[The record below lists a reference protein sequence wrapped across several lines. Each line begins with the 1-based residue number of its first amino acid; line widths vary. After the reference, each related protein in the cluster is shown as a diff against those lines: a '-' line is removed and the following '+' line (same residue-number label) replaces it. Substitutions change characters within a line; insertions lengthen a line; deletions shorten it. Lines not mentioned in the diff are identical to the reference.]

1 MSVIN
6 TNINA
11 LAAQGSMSNV
21 NKKLS
26 VSMERLSTGLRINS
40 AKDDAAGLAI
50 TNRMTSQIRG
60 YAMAIRNSN
69 DGISMTQTAEG
80 ALGQIGDILQR
91 MRELSV
97 QSSNGSNSAENRTAI
112 QAEVTQLKAEINN
125 IAKKTNHNDIKLL
138 DGSAGDIVLQTGVN
152 SGDTMSMKFDSAQAK
167 DLGIGTPLALT
178 SLGGTAASTTSAISR
193 GDLLINGV
201 LVDQSIAQDDVL
213 SSASNSASAISKAAA
228 INKVSNL
235 TGVVASVNETKV
247 YGTAMDTTAA
257 ASGTITINGV
267 ATATLA
273 TGATAST
280 STVRGMVIDA
290 INAISAQTGV
300 VASDGGD
307 DNHGVVLTA
316 ADGRNIAIAFSGT
329 GFNEAL
335 TGVRAAGT
343 YVGTYSLT
351 SVDGSDIQLSA
362 QVGGTIANADL
373 KAGTYQA
380 NTAQFVSGYRT
391 PNAIS
396 AGVAP
401 APTAL
406 GGDDLIINGVTVG
419 AAVSGDDKATF
430 ETTTSATKVSS
441 AIATA
446 AAINRVKDLTGVTA
460 KANANVLVGTGF
472 DAGSTTT
479 TITAT
484 SIFLNGV
491 TITANVTSDTTRAD
505 LANLIN
511 LKAGQTGVVASDNG
525 SGLTLVAEDGRTISL
540 GTSNSGAA
548 GTAAVAG
555 AAIGMATVNGVAA
568 LASTSATTAGSI
580 AFIASVTLQSDKT
593 FTVESGS
600 SGNSD
605 FGTLGFVQ
613 GTYGGSSDMLNVE
626 HLDVSTQS
634 GAMVAI
640 SAIDS
645 AINQVSMQQARAGAY
660 QNRLDAVVNNLTE
673 SNQNMSASRSR
684 ILDTDYAQE
693 TTSLAKSQIIQQAA
707 TAMLA
712 QANQSGQ
719 SVLALLK

>member
-1 MSVIN
+1 
-6 TNINA
+6 
-11 LAAQGSMSNV
+11 
-21 NKKLS
+21 
-26 VSMERLSTGLRINS
+26 
-40 AKDDAAGLAI
+40 
-50 TNRMTSQIRG
+50 
-60 YAMAIRNSN
+60 
-69 DGISMTQTAEG
+69 
-80 ALGQIGDILQR
+80 
-91 MRELSV
+91 
-97 QSSNGSNSAENRTAI
+97 
-112 QAEVTQLKAEINN
+112 
-125 IAKKTNHNDIKLL
+125 
-138 DGSAGDIVLQTGVN
+138 
-152 SGDTMSMKFDSAQAK
+152 
-167 DLGIGTPLALT
+167 
-178 SLGGTAASTTSAISR
+178 
-193 GDLLINGV
+193 LINGV
-201 LVDQSIAQDDVL
+201 LVDQSLAQDDTK
-213 SSASNSASAISKAAA
+213 SFSNNSASAISKAAA
-228 INKVSNL
+228 INKVSDL
-235 TGVVASVNETKV
+235 TGVVATVNETKV
-247 YGTAMDTTAA
+247 YGTAMDQTV
-257 ASGTITINGV
+257 ASSGSITINGV
-267 ATATLA
+267 TTSTMSFAVS
-273 TGATAST
+273 AST
-280 STVRGMVIDA
+280 SVVRGTVIDA
-290 INAISAQTGV
+290 INAMSAQSGV

-316 ADGRNIAIAFSGT
+316 VDGRNITVSYTSATGAFNGD
-329 GFNEAL
+329 L
-335 TGVRAAGT
+335 TGVRADGT

-351 SVDGSDIQLSA
+351 SVDGSDIELSA
-362 QVGGTIANADL
+362 QVGKNIANSDL

-406 GGDDLIINGVTVG
+406 LATTLSINGIAVG
-419 AAVSGDDKATF
+419 AALNTDDTATF

-472 DAGSTTT
+472 ATGVQTSTV
-479 TITAT
+479 AST
-484 SIFLNGV
+484 SIYLNGV
-491 TITANVTSDTTRAD
+491 TISANVTADTTRAD
-505 LANLIN
+505 LVNLIN
-511 LKAGQTGVVASDNG
+511 LQTGRTGVLASDNG
-525 SGLTLVAEDGRTISL
+525 DGLTLVAEDGRTISL
-540 GTSNSGAA
+540 GVANGSNPTS
-548 GTAAVAG
+548 AAV
-555 AAIGMATVNGVAA
+555 IGLNTINGVSTV
-568 LASTSATTAGSI
+568 LANTSASSAGSM
-580 AFIASVTLQSDKT
+580 AFVASVTLQSDKT
-593 FTVESGS
+593 FNVTSGS

-645 AINQVSMQQARAGAY
+645 AINQVSMQQSRAGAY

-693 TTSLAKSQIIQQAA
+693 TTSLAKSQIISQAA

-712 QANQSGQ
+712 QANQAGQ

>member
-1 MSVIN
+1 MAVIN

-11 LAAQGSMSNV
+11 LAAQGSLSNV
-21 NKKLS
+21 NKKMS
-26 VSMERLSTGLRINS
+26 VSMERLSTGMRINS
-40 AKDDAAGLAI
+40 AKDDAAGLSI
-50 TNRMTSQIRG
+50 SNRMTSQIRG
-60 YAMAIRNSN
+60 YAVAIRNSN

-80 ALGQIGDILQR
+80 ALGQIGDMLQR
-91 MRELSV
+91 MRELAV
-97 QSSNGSNSAENRTAI
+97 QSSNGSNSADNRAAI
-112 QAEVTQLKAEINN
+112 QAEVLQLKNEINN
-125 IAKKTNHNDIKLL
+125 IATKTSHNDIKLL
-138 DGSAGDIVLQTGVN
+138 NGSAGDIVLQTGVN
-152 SGDTMSMKFDSAQAK
+152 TGDTMTMKFESAQAK

-201 LVDQSIAQDDVL
+201 LVDQSIDQDDVL
-213 SSASNSASAISKAAA
+213 SSASNSASAIAKAAA

-247 YGTAMDTTAA
+247 YGTAMTTTAA
-257 ASGTITINGV
+257 LTGTIKINGV
-267 ATATLA
+267 ETARLAIAATAA
-273 TGATAST
+273 T
-280 STVRGMVIDA
+280 STVRGMVIDT

-307 DNHGVVLTA
+307 DNHGVILTA
-316 ADGRNIAIAFSGT
+316 ADGRNITTVFST
-329 GFNEAL
+329 LTAAV
-335 TGVRAAGT
+335 TGVRSAAT

-362 QVGGTIANADL
+362 QVGKNIANADL

-380 NTAQFVSGYRT
+380 NTAQFVTGYRT

-419 AAVSGDDKATF
+419 AAVSSDDPATF

-472 DAGSTTT
+472 ATGVSTTT
-479 TITAT
+479 IAAT

-491 TITANVTSDTTRAD
+491 TISAIVTADSTRAD
-505 LANLIN
+505 LVNLIN
-511 LKAGQTGVVASDNG
+511 LKTGQTGVVASDNG
-525 SGLTLVAEDGRTISL
+525 DGLTLIAEDGRTISL
-540 GTSNSGAA
+540 GVDNAGSA
-548 GTAAVAG
+548 GTAAGVG

-568 LASTSATTAGSI
+568 LAATSATTAGSM
-580 AFIASVTLQSDKT
+580 AFVASVTLQSDKA
-593 FTVESGS
+593 FKVESGS

-645 AINQVSMQQARAGAY
+645 AINQVSMQQSRAGAY

-693 TTSLAKSQIIQQAA
+693 TTNLAKSQIISQAA

-712 QANQSGQ
+712 QANQAGQ

>member
-1 MSVIN
+1 MAVIN
-6 TNINA
+6 TNISA
-11 LAAQGSMSNV
+11 LAAQGSLSNV
-21 NKKLS
+21 TKKQQTA
-26 VSMERLSTGLRINS
+26 MERLSTGLRINS
-40 AKDDAAGLAI
+40 AKDDAAGLSI

-60 YAMAIRNSN
+60 YSVAIRNSN
-69 DGISMTQTAEG
+69 DGISMAQTAEG
-80 ALGQIGDILQR
+80 ALGQIGDMLQR
-91 MRELSV
+91 IRELAV
-97 QSSNGSNSAENRTAI
+97 QSSNGSNSADNRAAM
-112 QAEVTQLKAEINN
+112 QAEVLQLKNEINN
-125 IAKKTNHNDIKLL
+125 IATKTNHNDIKLL
-138 DGSAGDIVLQTGVN
+138 NGSAGDIVLQTGVN
-152 SGDTMSMKFDSAQAK
+152 TGDTMTMKFESALAK

-201 LVDQSIAQDDVL
+201 LVDQSIAEDDVL
-213 SSASNSASAISKAAA
+213 SSGSNSASAIAKAAA
-228 INKVSNL
+228 INKVSDL

-247 YGTAMDTTAA
+247 YGTTMTQTAA
-257 ASGTITINGV
+257 TTGTIKINGV
-267 ATATLA
+267 ETSKLA
-273 TGATAST
+273 VAASAST

-300 VASDGGD
+300 IASDGGD
-307 DNHGVVLTA
+307 DNHGVVLAA
-316 ADGRNIAIAFSGT
+316 ADGRNITTAFST
-329 GFNEAL
+329 LTAAV
-335 TGVRAAGT
+335 TGVRSAAT

-351 SVDGSDIQLSA
+351 SVDGSDIKLSA
-362 QVGGTIANADL
+362 QVGKNIANADL
-373 KAGTYQA
+373 KEGTYKA

-391 PNAIS
+391 PNAMS

-419 AAVSGDDKATF
+419 AAVSGDDTATF
-430 ETTTSATKVSS
+430 ETATSATKVSS
-441 AIATA
+441 SIATA

-472 DAGSTTT
+472 SVGVTAGTSSAT
-479 TITAT
+479 T

-491 TITANVTSDTTRAD
+491 TISANVNSDTTRAD
-505 LANLIN
+505 LVNLIN
-511 LKAGQTGVVASDNG
+511 LKVGQTGVVASDNG
-525 SGLTLVAEDGRTISL
+525 DGLTLVAEDGRTISL
-540 GTSNSGAA
+540 GVDNGGSA
-548 GTAAVAG
+548 GTAAGVG
-555 AAIGMATVNGVAA
+555 AAVGMATVNGVAA
-568 LASTSATTAGSI
+568 LASTSASSAGSI
-580 AFIASVTLQSDKT
+580 AFVASVTLQSDKV
-593 FTVESGS
+593 FKVQSGS

-645 AINQVSMQQARAGAY
+645 AINQVSMQQSRAGAY

-673 SNQNMSASRSR
+673 SNHNMSASRSR

-693 TTSLAKSQIIQQAA
+693 TTNLAKSQIISQAA

-712 QANQSGQ
+712 QANQAGQ

>member
-21 NKKLS
+21 NKKMS
-26 VSMERLSTGLRINS
+26 MSMERLSTGLRINS

-60 YAMAIRNSN
+60 YAVAIRNSN

-91 MRELSV
+91 MRELAV
-97 QSSNGSNSAENRTAI
+97 QSSNGSNSADNRTAI
-112 QAEVTQLKAEINN
+112 HAEVSQLKAEINN

-138 DGSAGDIVLQTGVN
+138 DGSAGNIVLQTGVN
-152 SGDTMSMKFDSAQAK
+152 TGDTMALKFDSAQAK

-178 SLGGTAASTTSAISR
+178 SLGGTNDAGITR

-201 LVDQSIAQDDVL
+201 LVDQSLAQDDNL
-213 SSASNSASAISKAAA
+213 SSSGNAGSAIAKVAA
-228 INKVSNL
+228 INKVSDL

-247 YGTAMDTTAA
+247 YGTAMTQAATAL
-257 ASGTITINGV
+257 SGTISINGV
-267 ATATLA
+267 TTASLA
-273 TGATAST
+273 VAASAST

-316 ADGRNIAIAFSGT
+316 ADGRNITTAFT
-329 GFNEAL
+329 TLTAAV
-335 TGVRAAGT
+335 TGVRAEDT

-362 QVGGTIANADL
+362 QVGKTIANADL

-380 NTAQFVSGYRT
+380 NTAQFVSGYRA
-391 PNAIS
+391 PNPIS

-406 GGDDLIINGVTVG
+406 QATDLKINGIAVG
-419 AAVSGDDKATF
+419 AALSTDDTATF

-472 DAGSTTT
+472 SSGVTSTTV
-479 TITAT
+479 AST

-491 TITANVTSDTTRAD
+491 TISANVTSDTTRAD
-505 LANLIN
+505 LVNLIN
-511 LKAGQTGVVASDNG
+511 LKTGQTGVVASDNG
-525 SGLTLVAEDGRTISL
+525 DGLTLVAEDGRTISL
-540 GTSNSGAA
+540 GVTSSATF
-548 GTAAVAG
+548 GTA
-555 AAIGMATVNGVAA
+555 AAIGMASVNGVSGA
-568 LASTSATTAGSI
+568 LASTVATTAGSL

-693 TTSLAKSQIIQQAA
+693 TTSLAKSQIISQAA

-712 QANQSGQ
+712 QANQAGQ

>member
-1 MSVIN
+1 MAVIN
-6 TNINA
+6 TNISA
-11 LAAQGSMSNV
+11 LAAQGSLSNV
-21 NKKLS
+21 NKKMS
-26 VSMERLSTGLRINS
+26 VSMERLSTGMRINS
-40 AKDDAAGLAI
+40 AKDDAAGLSI
-50 TNRMTSQIRG
+50 SNRMTSQIRG
-60 YAMAIRNSN
+60 YAVAIRNSN

-97 QSSNGSNSAENRTAI
+97 QSSNGSNSADNRAAI
-112 QAEVTQLKAEINN
+112 QAEVSQLKAEINN
-125 IAKKTNHNDIKLL
+125 IATKTSHNDIKLL
-138 DGSAGDIVLQTGVN
+138 NGSAGNIVLQTGVN
-152 SGDTMSMKFDSAQAK
+152 TGDTMAMKFESAQAK

-178 SLGGTAASTTSAISR
+178 SLGGNNDTGIAR

-201 LVDQSIAQDDVL
+201 LVDQSLAQDDNL
-213 SSASNSASAISKAAA
+213 SSTGNIGSAIAKAAA

-247 YGTAMDTTAA
+247 YGTAMTQTTAL
-257 ASGTITINGV
+257 SGTISINGV
-267 ATATLA
+267 TTASLA
-273 TGATAST
+273 VAQSAST

-316 ADGRNIAIAFSGT
+316 ADGRNITTAFT
-329 GFNEAL
+329 TLTAAV
-335 TGVRAAGT
+335 TGVRSADT

-351 SVDGSDIQLSA
+351 SVDGADIQLSA
-362 QVGGTIANADL
+362 QVGKTIANADL

-391 PNAIS
+391 PTAI
-396 AGVAP
+396 ATGVAA

-419 AAVSGDDKATF
+419 AAVSSDDTATF

-472 DAGSTTT
+472 ATGVETSTV
-479 TITAT
+479 AST
-484 SIFLNGV
+484 SIYLNGV
-491 TITANVTSDTTRAD
+491 TISANVTADTTRAD
-505 LANLIN
+505 LVNLIN
-511 LKAGQTGVVASDNG
+511 LQTGRTGVLASDNG
-525 SGLTLVAEDGRTISL
+525 DGLTLVAEDGRTISL
-540 GTSNSGAA
+540 GVANGSNPTSA
-548 GTAAVAG
+548 
-555 AAIGMATVNGVAA
+555 AAIGLNTINGVSTV
-568 LASTSATTAGSI
+568 LANTSASSAGSM
-580 AFIASVTLQSDKT
+580 AFVASVTLQSDKT
-593 FTVESGS
+593 FEVESGS
-600 SGNSD
+600 DGNAD

-626 HLDVSTQS
+626 DLDVSTQS

-645 AINQVSMQQARAGAY
+645 AINQVSMQQSRAGAY

-693 TTSLAKSQIIQQAA
+693 TTNLAKSQIISQAA

-712 QANQSGQ
+712 QANQAGQ

>member
-6 TNINA
+6 TNISA
-11 LAAQGSMSNV
+11 LAAQGSLSNV
-21 NKKLS
+21 NKKMS
-26 VSMERLSTGLRINS
+26 VSMERLSTGMRINS
-40 AKDDAAGLAI
+40 AKDDAAGLSI
-50 TNRMTSQIRG
+50 SNRMTSQIRG
-60 YAMAIRNSN
+60 YAVAIRNSN

-80 ALGQIGDILQR
+80 ALGQIGDMLQR
-91 MRELSV
+91 MRELAV
-97 QSSNGSNSAENRTAI
+97 QSSNGSNSADNRAAI
-112 QAEVTQLKAEINN
+112 QAEVLQLKNEINN
-125 IAKKTNHNDIKLL
+125 IATKTSHNDIKLL
-138 DGSAGDIVLQTGVN
+138 NGSAGDIVLQTGVN
-152 SGDTMSMKFDSAQAK
+152 TGDTMTMKFESAQAK

-201 LVDQSIAQDDVL
+201 LVDQSLAQDDVL
-213 SSASNSASAISKAAA
+213 SSLSNSASAIAKAAA

-247 YGTAMDTTAA
+247 YGTAMTTTGAV
-257 ASGTITINGV
+257 SGTITINGV
-267 ATATLA
+267 NTSTLA
-273 TGATAST
+273 VASTAST

-307 DNHGVVLTA
+307 DNHGVILTA
-316 ADGRNIAIAFSGT
+316 ADGRNITTVFVSTLTAAV
-329 GFNEAL
+329 
-335 TGVRAAGT
+335 TGVRTGAT

-362 QVGGTIANADL
+362 QVGKNIANADL

-391 PNAIS
+391 PTAITS
-396 AGVAP
+396 GVAA

-406 GGDDLIINGVTVG
+406 QATDLKINSIAVG
-419 AAVSGDDKATF
+419 AALTSDDTATF

-472 DAGSTTT
+472 AAGVTGISP
-479 TITAT
+479 AVS

-491 TITANVTSDTTRAD
+491 TISANVTSDTTRAD
-505 LANLIN
+505 LVNLIN

-525 SGLTLVAEDGRTISL
+525 DGLTFTAEDGRTISL
-540 GTSNSGAA
+540 GVDNA
-548 GTAAVAG
+548 GTAVAG
-555 AAIGMATVNGVAA
+555 ATIGMATVNGVAA
-568 LASTSATTAGSI
+568 LASTSASTAGSM
-580 AFIASVTLQSDKT
+580 AFVASVTLQSDKA
-593 FTVESGS
+593 FKVESGS
-600 SGNSD
+600 SGNSA

-645 AINQVSMQQARAGAY
+645 AINQVSMQQSRAGAY

-693 TTSLAKSQIIQQAA
+693 TTSLAKSQIISQAA

-712 QANQSGQ
+712 QANQAGQ

>member
-1 MSVIN
+1 
-6 TNINA
+6 
-11 LAAQGSMSNV
+11 
-21 NKKLS
+21 
-26 VSMERLSTGLRINS
+26 
-40 AKDDAAGLAI
+40 
-50 TNRMTSQIRG
+50 
-60 YAMAIRNSN
+60 
-69 DGISMTQTAEG
+69 
-80 ALGQIGDILQR
+80 
-91 MRELSV
+91 
-97 QSSNGSNSAENRTAI
+97 
-112 QAEVTQLKAEINN
+112 
-125 IAKKTNHNDIKLL
+125 
-138 DGSAGDIVLQTGVN
+138 
-152 SGDTMSMKFDSAQAK
+152 
-167 DLGIGTPLALT
+167 
-178 SLGGTAASTTSAISR
+178 
-193 GDLLINGV
+193 
-201 LVDQSIAQDDVL
+201 
-213 SSASNSASAISKAAA
+213 
-228 INKVSNL
+228 
-235 TGVVASVNETKV
+235 
-247 YGTAMDTTAA
+247 
-257 ASGTITINGV
+257 
-267 ATATLA
+267 
-273 TGATAST
+273 
-280 STVRGMVIDA
+280 MVIDA

-316 ADGRNIAIAFSGT
+316 ADGRNITTDFST
-329 GFNEAL
+329 LTAAV
-335 TGVRAAGT
+335 TGVRAGAT

-362 QVGGTIANADL
+362 QVGKNIANADL

-406 GGDDLIINGVTVG
+406 QATDLKINGIAVG
-419 AAVSGDDKATF
+419 AALTSDDTATF

-472 DAGSTTT
+472 VTGSTST

-511 LKAGQTGVVASDNG
+511 LKTGQTGVVASDNG
-525 SGLTLVAEDGRTISL
+525 DGLTLVAEDGRTISL
-540 GTSNSGAA
+540 GTDNSGAA
-548 GTAAVAG
+548 ATAASAG
-555 AAIGMATVNGVAA
+555 AAIGMATINGVAA
-568 LASTSATTAGSI
+568 LASTSATTGGSI

-600 SGNSD
+600 DGNVD

-626 HLDVSTQS
+626 NLDVSTQS

>member
-6 TNINA
+6 TNISA
-11 LAAQGSMSNV
+11 LAAQGSLSNV
-21 NKKLS
+21 NKKMS
-26 VSMERLSTGLRINS
+26 VSMERLSTGMRINS
-40 AKDDAAGLAI
+40 AKDDAAGLSI
-50 TNRMTSQIRG
+50 SNRMTSQIRG
-60 YAMAIRNSN
+60 YAVAIRNSN

-80 ALGQIGDILQR
+80 ALGQIGDMLQR
-91 MRELSV
+91 MRELAV
-97 QSSNGSNSAENRTAI
+97 QSSNGSNSADNRAAI
-112 QAEVTQLKAEINN
+112 QAEVLQLKNEINN
-125 IAKKTNHNDIKLL
+125 IATKTSHNDIKLL
-138 DGSAGDIVLQTGVN
+138 NGSAGDIVLQTGVN
-152 SGDTMSMKFDSAQAK
+152 TGDTMTMKFESAQAK

-178 SLGGTAASTTSAISR
+178 SLGGAVGGSTTSAISR

-201 LVDQSIAQDDVL
+201 LVDQSLAQDDTK
-213 SSASNSASAISKAAA
+213 SYSNNSASAISKAAA
-228 INKVSNL
+228 INKVSDL
-235 TGVVASVNETKV
+235 TGVVATVNETKV
-247 YGTAMDTTAA
+247 YGTAMDQTI
-257 ASGTITINGV
+257 ASSGSITINGV
-267 ATATLA
+267 TTSTMSFAAS
-273 TGATAST
+273 AST
-280 STVRGMVIDA
+280 SVVRGTVIDA
-290 INAISAQTGV
+290 INAMSAQSGV

-316 ADGRNIAIAFSGT
+316 VDGRNITVSYTSTAA
-329 GFNEAL
+329 FNENV

-351 SVDGSDIQLSA
+351 SVDGSDIELSA
-362 QVGGTIANADL
+362 QVGKNIANSDL

-396 AGVAP
+396 ANVAP
-401 APTAL
+401 VPTAL
-406 GGDDLIINGVTVG
+406 LATTLSINGIAVG
-419 AAVSGDDKATF
+419 AALNTDDTATF

-472 DAGSTTT
+472 DAGVTTT
-479 TITAT
+479 TVAAT

-491 TITANVTSDTTRAD
+491 TISANVTADTTRAD
-505 LANLIN
+505 LVNLIN
-511 LKAGQTGVVASDNG
+511 LKTGQTGVVASDNG
-525 SGLTLVAEDGRTISL
+525 DGLTLAAEDGRTISL
-540 GTSNSGAA
+540 GVTSSATF
-548 GTAAVAG
+548 GTA
-555 AAIGMATVNGVAA
+555 AAIGMASVNGVSGA
-568 LASTSATTAGSI
+568 LASTVATTAGSL
-580 AFIASVTLQSDKT
+580 AFIASVTLQSDKA
-593 FTVESGS
+593 FKVESGS

-645 AINQVSMQQARAGAY
+645 AINQVSMQQSRAGAY

-693 TTSLAKSQIIQQAA
+693 TTSLAKSQIISQAA

-712 QANQSGQ
+712 QANQAGQ

>member
-1 MSVIN
+1 MAVIN
-6 TNINA
+6 TNISA
-11 LAAQGSMSNV
+11 LAAQGSLSNV
-21 NKKLS
+21 TKKQQTA
-26 VSMERLSTGLRINS
+26 MERLSTGLRINS

-60 YAMAIRNSN
+60 YAVAIRNSN

-80 ALGQIGDILQR
+80 ALGQIGDMLQR
-91 MRELSV
+91 MRELAV
-97 QSSNGSNSAENRTAI
+97 QASNGSNSAENRTAI
-112 QAEVTQLKAEINN
+112 QAEVIQLKAEINN
-125 IAKKTNHNDIKLL
+125 IAKKTSHNDIKLL
-138 DGSAGDIVLQTGVN
+138 DGSAGNIVLQTGVN
-152 SGDTMSMKFDSAQAK
+152 TGDTMAMKFESAQAK

-178 SLGGTAASTTSAISR
+178 SLGGNNYTGIAR

-201 LVDQSIAQDDVL
+201 LVDKSLAQDDTL
-213 SSASNSASAISKAAA
+213 SSTGNIGSAIAKAAA

-247 YGTAMDTTAA
+247 YGATMTMSSAA
-257 ASGTITINGV
+257 ASGTVTINGV

-273 TGATAST
+273 MGISAST

-316 ADGRNIAIAFSGT
+316 ADGRNITTAFT
-329 GFNEAL
+329 GSLNAGL
-335 TGVRAAGT
+335 TGVRAADT

-362 QVGGTIANADL
+362 QVGKTIANADL

-419 AAVSGDDKATF
+419 AAVSTDDTATF

-472 DAGSTTT
+472 DAGVTTT
-479 TITAT
+479 TVAAT

-491 TITANVTSDTTRAD
+491 TISANVTSDTTRAD
-505 LANLIN
+505 LVNLIN
-511 LKAGQTGVVASDNG
+511 LKAGQTGVLASDNG
-525 SGLTLVAEDGRTISL
+525 DGLTLVAEDGRTISL
-540 GTSNSGAA
+540 GVTSSATF
-548 GTAAVAG
+548 GTA
-555 AAIGMATVNGVAA
+555 AAIGMASVNGVTGA
-568 LASTSATTAGSI
+568 LASTVATTAGSL

-593 FTVESGS
+593 FTVASGS

-645 AINQVSMQQARAGAY
+645 AINQVSMQQSRAGAY

-693 TTSLAKSQIIQQAA
+693 TTNLAKSQIISQAA

-712 QANQSGQ
+712 QANQAGQ

>member
-21 NKKLS
+21 NKKMS
-26 VSMERLSTGLRINS
+26 MSMERLSTGLRINS

-60 YAMAIRNSN
+60 YAVAIRNSN

-112 QAEVTQLKAEINN
+112 QAEVSQLKAEINN

-138 DGSAGDIVLQTGVN
+138 DGSAGNIVLQTGVN
-152 SGDTMSMKFDSAQAK
+152 TGDTMAMKFDSAQAK

-178 SLGGTAASTTSAISR
+178 SLGKSTTALAR

-201 LVDQSIAQDDVL
+201 HVDASIAQDDAL
-213 SSASNSASAISKAAA
+213 SYASNSGSAIAKAAA
-228 INKVSNL
+228 INKVSDL
-235 TGVVASVNETKV
+235 TGVVASVGQTVV
-247 YGTAMDTTAA
+247 YGSTQAA
-257 ASGTITINGV
+257 TIAATSGTVSINGV
-267 ATATLA
+267 ATSTLSFA
-273 TGATAST
+273 ASE
-280 STVRGMVIDA
+280 STDLARLKTIDA

-300 VASDGGD
+300 KALDGGD
-307 DNHGVVLTA
+307 AAHGVILVA
-316 ADGRNIAIAFSGT
+316 EDGRNITVSHSASGIL
-329 GFNEAL
+329 AV
-335 TGVRAAGT
+335 TGVRTESTTTLATAT
-343 YVGTYSLT
+343 SYVGTYSLT
-351 SVDGSDIQLSA
+351 SVDGSDISLSSR
-362 QVGGTIANADL
+362 VGGNIANADFYT
-373 KAGTYQA
+373 GTYKA
-380 NTAQFVSGYRT
+380 NVAQFVSAAR
-391 PNAIS
+391 AASI
-396 AGVAP
+396 A

-406 GGDDLIINGVTVG
+406 EGNDLVINGVTVG
-419 AAVSGDDKATF
+419 PALTIDDTATF
-430 ETTTSATKVSS
+430 VTTTSATKASS

-460 KANANVLVGTGF
+460 KANANILVGTGF
-472 DAGSTTT
+472 ATNLTTT
-479 TITAT
+479 AATSTT

-491 TITANVTSDTTRAD
+491 IISANVTADTTRAD
-505 LANLIN
+505 LVNLIN
-511 LKAGQTGVVASDNG
+511 LKTGQTGVVASDNG
-525 SGLTLVAEDGRTISL
+525 DGLTLVAADGRTISL
-540 GTSNSGAA
+540 GADNA
-548 GTAAVAG
+548 GTAGATAMAAV
-555 AAIGMATVNGVAA
+555 GMATINGSTA
-568 LASTSATTAGSI
+568 LATTSATTGGAM
-580 AFIASVTLQSDKT
+580 AFISTVSLESDKA
-593 FTVESGS
+593 FEIASGS
-600 SGNSD
+600 AGNTD
-605 FGTLGFVQ
+605 FGTLGFIQ

-693 TTSLAKSQIIQQAA
+693 TTSLAKSQIISQAA

-712 QANQSGQ
+712 QANQAGQ

>member
-1 MSVIN
+1 
-6 TNINA
+6 
-11 LAAQGSMSNV
+11 
-21 NKKLS
+21 
-26 VSMERLSTGLRINS
+26 
-40 AKDDAAGLAI
+40 
-50 TNRMTSQIRG
+50 
-60 YAMAIRNSN
+60 
-69 DGISMTQTAEG
+69 
-80 ALGQIGDILQR
+80 
-91 MRELSV
+91 
-97 QSSNGSNSAENRTAI
+97 
-112 QAEVTQLKAEINN
+112 
-125 IAKKTNHNDIKLL
+125 
-138 DGSAGDIVLQTGVN
+138 
-152 SGDTMSMKFDSAQAK
+152 
-167 DLGIGTPLALT
+167 
-178 SLGGTAASTTSAISR
+178 
-193 GDLLINGV
+193 
-201 LVDQSIAQDDVL
+201 
-213 SSASNSASAISKAAA
+213 
-228 INKVSNL
+228 
-235 TGVVASVNETKV
+235 
-247 YGTAMDTTAA
+247 
-257 ASGTITINGV
+257 
-267 ATATLA
+267 
-273 TGATAST
+273 
-280 STVRGMVIDA
+280 
-290 INAISAQTGV
+290 
-300 VASDGGD
+300 
-307 DNHGVVLTA
+307 
-316 ADGRNIAIAFSGT
+316 
-329 GFNEAL
+329 
-335 TGVRAAGT
+335 
-343 YVGTYSLT
+343 LT

-362 QVGGTIANADL
+362 QVGKTIANADL

-380 NTAQFVSGYRT
+380 NVAQFVTGYRT
-391 PNAIS
+391 PNAIAS
-396 AGVAP
+396 GAAA

-419 AAVSGDDKATF
+419 AALSTDDTATF

-472 DAGSTTT
+472 ATNLTTT
-479 TITAT
+479 AATSST

-491 TITANVTSDTTRAD
+491 TISANVTADTTRAD
-505 LANLIN
+505 LVNLIN
-511 LKAGQTGVVASDNG
+511 LKTGQTGVVASDNG
-525 SGLTLVAEDGRTISL
+525 DGLTLVAEDGRTISL
-540 GTSNSGAA
+540 GVDNG
-548 GTAAVAG
+548 GTVNATAV

-568 LASTSATTAGSI
+568 LSSASATSVGSM

-600 SGNSD
+600 DGNSD

-693 TTSLAKSQIIQQAA
+693 TTSLAKSQIISQAA

-712 QANQSGQ
+712 QANQAGQ

>member
-1 MSVIN
+1 
-6 TNINA
+6 
-11 LAAQGSMSNV
+11 
-21 NKKLS
+21 
-26 VSMERLSTGLRINS
+26 MERLSTGMRINS
-40 AKDDAAGLAI
+40 AKDDAAGLSI
-50 TNRMTSQIRG
+50 SNRMTSQIRG
-60 YAMAIRNSN
+60 YAVAIRNSN

-80 ALGQIGDILQR
+80 ALGQIGDMLQR
-91 MRELSV
+91 MRELAV
-97 QSSNGSNSAENRTAI
+97 QSSNGSNSADNRAAI
-112 QAEVTQLKAEINN
+112 QAEVLQLKNEINN
-125 IAKKTNHNDIKLL
+125 IATKTSHNDIKLL
-138 DGSAGDIVLQTGVN
+138 NGSTGDIVLQTGVN
-152 SGDTMSMKFDSAQAK
+152 TGDTMTLKFESAQAK

-178 SLGGTAASTTSAISR
+178 SLGGTNDTGIAR

-201 LVDQSIAQDDVL
+201 LVDQSLAQDDNL
-213 SSASNSASAISKAAA
+213 SSSGNIGSAIAKAAA

-273 TGATAST
+273 TGTTAST

-316 ADGRNIAIAFSGT
+316 ADGRNITT
-329 GFNEAL
+329 GFTSTLNAEL
-335 TGVRAAGT
+335 TGVRSADT

-380 NTAQFVSGYRT
+380 NTAQFVTGYRT
-391 PNAIS
+391 PTAIAS
-396 AGVAP
+396 GVAA

-460 KANANVLVGTGF
+460 KTNANVLVGTGF
-472 DAGSTTT
+472 ATGVSTTT
-479 TITAT
+479 VAAT

-491 TITANVTSDTTRAD
+491 TITANVTADTTRAD
-505 LANLIN
+505 LVNLIN
-511 LKAGQTGVVASDNG
+511 LKTGQTGVKASDNG
-525 SGLTLVAEDGRTISL
+525 DGLTLIAEDGRTISL
-540 GTSNSGAA
+540 GTDNSGVA

-555 AAIGMATVNGVAA
+555 AAIGMAKVNGVAA
-568 LASTSATTAGSI
+568 LASTSASTAGSM
-580 AFIASVTLQSDKT
+580 AFVASVTLQSDKA
-593 FTVESGS
+593 FKVQSGS

-645 AINQVSMQQARAGAY
+645 AINQVSMQQSRAGAY
-660 QNRLDAVVNNLTE
+660 QNRLDSVVSNLTE

-693 TTSLAKSQIIQQAA
+693 TTNLAKSQIISQAA

-712 QANQSGQ
+712 QANQAGQ